1 MHCLVPRLRLISSS
15 APVDLCICISIYIG
29 LLVVSMSRMLVTIDD
44 GLEERFRRVVA
55 RIHGARKGAI
65 SKAVEEAIKL
75 WLEKYENQV

>member
-1 MHCLVPRLRLISSS
+1 
-15 APVDLCICISIYIG
+15 
-29 LLVVSMSRMLVTIDD
+29 MSKMLVTIDD

-55 RIHGARKGAI
+55 RIYGARKGAI